1 MALSPR
7 ERTIAIVVGG
17 VIGLFVIERM
27 AVAPYLEKRRE
38 LSDRIAAQE
47 IEVDKNRTLFAQKKK
62 LDVVW
67 RDLKVGGLRSDSGE
81 ADSQL
86 SHVLTDWTRDTGF
99 SEPSYKTEYLPPT
112 KTGFIEIKTQVQA
125 KGPLAA
131 LARMLWNL
139 ETATIP
145 VRVNDMTISTPDP
158 GRDALQVQLGISTLS
173 IAPAEMAKTDRV
185 RADAGRTQ

>member
-7 ERTIAIVVGG
+7 ERTIAVVVGG
-17 VIGLFVIERM
+17 VVGLFLIERM
-27 AVAPYLEKRRE
+27 AVAPYVERRRE

-47 IEVDKNRTLFAQKKK
+47 EQVAKAKQLFAQKKQMD
-62 LDVVW
+62 LVW
-67 RDLKVGGLRSDSGE
+67 RDLKAGGLRSDSGE

-86 SHVLTDWTRDTGF
+86 SHVLTDWTRETGF

-125 KGPLAA
+125 KGPLAS
-131 LARMLWNL
+131 LAQMLWRL

-145 VRVNDMTISTPDP
+145 VRVNDMTVSTPDP
-158 GRDALQVQLGISTLS
+158 GRDQLQVQLGISTLS